1 MIDIYGYKQTLEE
14 SKPTDVILNSLN
26 RLNIGKQTG
35 ALKNTEF
42 SELLVH
48 TGDLVANAIKFGKIT
63 EDDVDSI
70 ESFVTQ
76 FKGENANNYFAYNH
90 EGLKEAAT
98 TFIEGD
104 TIALQ
109 TYEERMEGFTHSK
122 RLI

>member
-35 ALKNTEF
+35 ALKDTEF
-42 SELLVH
+42 AELLVH
-48 TGDLVANAIKFGKIT
+48 TGDLVANAIKLGKVP
-63 EDDVDSI
+63 EEEVDNI

-76 FKGENANNYFAYNH
+76 FKGENANNYFSYGHKALN
-90 EGLKEAAT
+90 EAAT

-109 TYEERMEGFTHSK
+109 AYEERIEGFTHSK

>member
-35 ALKNTEF
+35 ALKDTEF
-42 SELLVH
+42 AELLVH
-48 TGDLVANAIKFGKIT
+48 TGDLVANAIKIGKVS
-63 EDDVDSI
+63 EEDVDSI

-76 FKGENANNYFAYNH
+76 FNGENANNYFSYNH
-90 EGLKEAAT
+90 KALKEAVT

-109 TYEERMEGFTHSK
+109 AYEERKEISTHSK
-122 RLI
+122 RFI